1 MEQGTLEKKIAKLP
15 DSSKLKLEGYVDALL
30 DEVKQRA
37 AGQTEIQKRFGGLKG
52 FVTYIADDFDD
63 PLEEFKDYM

>member
-1 MEQGTLEKKIAKLP
+1 
-15 DSSKLKLEGYVDALL
+15 LEGYIDALL